1 MFRYRYSL
9 IAAALAVLFAF
20 WASGERGALAD
31 DTSYDPEELRFFELL
46 DGYRQENGLPPL
58 VLSDTLAIASER
70 HSEDMGKYGFFAH
83 DTAESSYFPA
93 GSGPWDR
100 MKLSGY
106 DYPNSY
112 RAENIAAGHETAEEV
127 FEAWRASPGHNANM
141 LDGDQRVI
149 GIARVEVPGSEYGC
163 WYWTTDFGF
172 EVDPTAHAPGEPPP
186 PERSD
191 QGGEPDGEA
200 NPEEPAD
207 APEVGGEE
215 VPDRD
220 GVENGSMKDGS
231 VWKQASKEDEDLIED
246 GVARLGGYD
255 SARDRL
261 SQKVRATEGQ
271 KLVFRV
277 RVTTAERIHPAD
289 RFFVVVRDEAGGE
302 LLAAGESPTDAAAA
316 RTGESAWI
324 WTTADLSP
332 FAGRTVDVGFLAKTD
347 GKRPTTFFVDDV
359 ALKKTSATS
368 RSPSKP

>member
-31 DTSYDPEELRFFELL
+31 ETSYDPEELRFFELL

-58 VLSDTLAIASER
+58 VLSDALAIASER

-149 GIARVEVPGSEYGC
+149 GIACVEVPGSEYG
-163 WYWTTDFGF
+163 WYWTTDFGS
-172 EVDPTAHAPGEPPP
+172 EIDPTAHAPSEPPP
-186 PERSD
+186 PCGRTK
-191 QGGEPDGEA
+191 
-200 NPEEPAD
+200 
-207 APEVGGEE
+207 VG
-215 VPDRD
+215 
-220 GVENGSMKDGS
+220 
-231 VWKQASKEDEDLIED
+231 
-246 GVARLGGYD
+246 
-255 SARDRL
+255 
-261 SQKVRATEGQ
+261 
-271 KLVFRV
+271 
-277 RVTTAERIHPAD
+277 
-289 RFFVVVRDEAGGE
+289 
-302 LLAAGESPTDAAAA
+302 SPT
-316 RTGESAWI
+316 
-324 WTTADLSP
+324 
-332 FAGRTVDVGFLAKTD
+332 GR
-347 GKRPTTFFVDDV
+347 
-359 ALKKTSATS
+359 
-368 RSPSKP
+368 

>member
-20 WASGERGALAD
+20 WASGERGALAE

-46 DGYRQENGLPPL
+46 NGYRQENGLAPL
-58 VLSDTLAIASER
+58 VLSDALAIASER

-112 RAENIAAGHETAEEV
+112 RAENIAVGYETAEEV

-149 GIARVEVPGSEYGC
+149 GIARVEVPGSEYG
-163 WYWTTDFGF
+163 WYWTTDFGS
-172 EVDPTAHAPGEPPP
+172 EVDPTSHAPGEPPP

-191 QGGEPDGEA
+191 QSGEPAEEV

-207 APEVGGEE
+207 APEDGGEE

-220 GVENGSMKDGS
+220 GVENGSMKDDS

-255 SARDRL
+255 SARDQV
-261 SQKVRATEGQ
+261 SQKVRAAEGQ

-302 LLAAGESPTDAAAA
+302 LLAAGESTTDAAAA

-324 WTTADLSP
+324 WSTADLSP